1 MNASEALS
9 AGLKTIPNK
18 VSSFTSTQAAWWFY
32 KNEAVTL
39 SKLQEPLTAA
49 PHAGIKQHSA
59 ANMPYASMIGRN
71 YVIGIAI
78 SPIFIQGHIPTIP
91 ATSYKPA

>member
-9 AGLKTIPNK
+9 AGLKAVPNK
-18 VSSFTSTQAAWWFY
+18 ISSFASTQAAWRFY
-32 KNEAVTL
+32 KNAAVTL

-49 PHAGIKQHSA
+49 AHVGIQQHAAH
-59 ANMPYASMIGRN
+59 MPYASMIGRN
-71 YVIGIAI
+71 YVIDIAT
-78 SPIFIQGHIPTIP
+78 SPIFIQGHIPTIW